1 MVMVTILHSIKYTFG
16 LVVDCAQWI
25 EHLKWPHSD
34 ISIDFW
40 CFITVVDV
48 IWILVVDM
56 LIFYPAN
63 TVKHKST
70 SVKVKVFFVKNVKNI
85 HCLQCDASAVP
96 NTKQKHFIQDI
107 EWKWKWIITLQCLF
121 VCLSTQTL
129 SFSPCLM
136 APDKSKPAQVS
147 LVEHWFIL

>member
-16 LVVDCAQWI
+16 WVVDCAQWI

-70 SVKVKVFFVKNVKNI
+70 SVKVKVFFCQKCQKYPLSPMRCICSAQHKAETFHPRYRMEVKVNNNI
-85 HCLQCDASAVP
+85 TVFICMSEYSNTQLQSMFNGP
-96 NTKQKHFIQDI
+96 R
-107 EWKWKWIITLQCLF
+107 
-121 VCLSTQTL
+121 
-129 SFSPCLM
+129 
-136 APDKSKPAQVS
+136 
-147 LVEHWFIL
+147 

>member
-1 MVMVTILHSIKYTFG
+1 MISTISNLKMVMVTILHSIKYTFG

-48 IWILVVDM
+48 IWILVMDM

-63 TVKHKST
+63 TVKHKNT
-70 SVKVKVFFVKNVKNI
+70 SVKVKVFFVKNVKNV
-85 HCLQCDASAVP
+85 HCLWCICSAQHKAETFHPRYVMEVKVNNNITVFICMSEYS
-96 NTKQKHFIQDI
+96 NTQ
-107 EWKWKWIITLQCLF
+107 LQSMF
-121 VCLSTQTL
+121 NG
-129 SFSPCLM
+129 PR
-136 APDKSKPAQVS
+136 
-147 LVEHWFIL
+147 